1 MRKSFDAAA
10 SLPEPAPEPWCFV
23 SRETAGEGR
32 GEGGER
38 RSNAITGFNFFI
50 ISTANYNQVLV
61 LSDAFYIEDMNF
73 LYPYP
78 YP

>member
-1 MRKSFDAAA
+1 MKAKMRKAFDAAA

-38 RSNAITGFNFFI
+38 KINTCMPSCPM
-50 ISTANYNQVLV
+50 L
-61 LSDAFYIEDMNF
+61 
-73 LYPYP
+73 
-78 YP
+78 